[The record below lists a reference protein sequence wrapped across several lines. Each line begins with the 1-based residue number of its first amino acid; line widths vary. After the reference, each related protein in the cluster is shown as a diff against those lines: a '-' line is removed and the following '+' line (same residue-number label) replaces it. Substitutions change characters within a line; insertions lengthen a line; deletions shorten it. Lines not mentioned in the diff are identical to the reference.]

1 MIRPNF
7 FGIAVVQLFINAS
20 VDVLHEMF
28 IRPCVVVVRSEATGA
43 VR

>member
-7 FGIAVVQLFINAS
+7 FGIAVVQLFINA